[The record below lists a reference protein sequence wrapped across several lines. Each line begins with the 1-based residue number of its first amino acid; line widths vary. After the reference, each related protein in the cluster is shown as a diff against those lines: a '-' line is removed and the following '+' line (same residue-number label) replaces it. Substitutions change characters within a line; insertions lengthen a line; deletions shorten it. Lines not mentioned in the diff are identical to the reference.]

1 MARKARWLV
10 QASMA
15 GCMPES
21 NDAYTNRAMAR
32 LGMAETV
39 ASWIDAHS
47 TTWEGDT
54 EVPNPHFSVTRYT
67 DCVDITYSQYGG
79 GVRVSLVDVRG
90 HGYDLADYEW

>member
-21 NDAYTNRAMAR
+21 NDAYTNRTMAR
-32 LGMAETV
+32 LGMADTV

-47 TTWEGDT
+47 TVWEGDR
-54 EVPNPHFSVTRYT
+54 EVPNPHFSVTRYS
-67 DCVDITYSQYGG
+67 DAVDITYSEYGG

-90 HGYDLADYEW
+90 HGHNMDDYER